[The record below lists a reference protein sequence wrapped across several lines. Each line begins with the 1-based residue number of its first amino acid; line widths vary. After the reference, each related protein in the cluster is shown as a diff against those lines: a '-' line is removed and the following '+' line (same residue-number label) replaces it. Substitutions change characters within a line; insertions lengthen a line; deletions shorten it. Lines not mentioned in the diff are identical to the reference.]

1 MRLFEVFESENSLY
15 IVFELLSGG
24 SLHDKI
30 KSKYK
35 FKNIEI
41 QTVVHGIL
49 LGMKEMSDKRIMH
62 RDLKP

>member
-24 SLHDKI
+24 SLHDKV

-35 FKNIEI
+35 FKVDEI
-41 QTVVHGIL
+41 QTIIHGIL
-49 LGMKEMSDKRIMH
+49 LGMKEMCEKKIMH